1 MKKLVFITLALFAII
16 LFTTFAS
23 ASYKLLCINDG
34 QSVLFSKC
42 NSNIAD
48 RTCTSSSGCQYCVDE
63 IRRGEYCPASL
74 NICNT
79 EGFSCSSLDTEG
91 TPITPVNET
100 QDEVDYL
107 NIQSIS
113 TNP

>member
-1 MKKLVFITLALFAII
+1 MKKIVLLALVIFIVFF
-16 LFTTFAS
+16 LTSFAS
-23 ASYKLLCINDG
+23 ASYKLLCISDG
-34 QSVLFSKC
+34 QSVLFSSC
-42 NSNIAD
+42 NSNILD
-48 RTCTSSSGCQYCVDE
+48 RTCTSSSGCQYCVNE
-63 IRRGEYCPASL
+63 IRRGVYCPASL